1 MKAIRRFTVRPVLPE
16 PLRPLSDLARN
27 LRWSWHTETRDLFQT
42 VDPEGWQAAGG
53 DPVRL
58 LGSVPAARLAE
69 LAWDRRFL
77 RRLTA
82 AADDLDDY
90 LHGRRWYQTQNDR
103 TAPTAPGRPPHGIAK
118 GTPGRT
124 PHGTAEGMPG
134 HPADA
139 DGAFPTAIAYFSP
152 EFGVTAALPQYSG
165 GLGILAGDHLKA
177 ASDLGVPLI
186 GVGLLYRHGYFRQS
200 LSRDGWQQE
209 HYPVLDPN
217 ELPVSLMREHDG
229 TPAVVSLA
237 LPAGRRLR
245 AHIWVARVGR
255 VPLLMLDS
263 DVEENA
269 PGERDVTDRL
279 YGGGSEHRLLQEMLL
294 GIGGVR
300 AVRAYC
306 RLTGHPVPEVF
317 HTNEGHAGFLGL
329 ERIRELGDA
338 PEPLDFDAA
347 LEAVRAGTVFTTHT
361 PVPAGIDRFDRE
373 LVARHFGERGEL
385 PGVPVDK
392 ILRLGTET
400 YPGGA
405 PELFNMAV
413 MGLRLAQR
421 ANGVSTLHG
430 AVSRGMFAGLWP
442 GFDAD
447 EVPITSVTNGV
458 HAPTWVAPEVSRL
471 GARQIGASRAEDALT
486 VGGSDLWNSVVN
498 IPDAEIWELRREL
511 REQLVTEVRTRLR
524 ASWRQRGAGAAELG
538 WVDGV
543 LDPDVLTI
551 GFARRVP
558 SYKRLTLMLRD
569 RDRLRELLL
578 HPTRPIQIVVAG
590 KAHPADDGGKRLVQ
604 ELVRFADDPRVRHR
618 IVFLPDYGMGM
629 AQKLYPGCD
638 VWLNN
643 PLRPLEAC
651 GTSGM
656 KAALNGC
663 LNLSVLDGWWD
674 EWYEPDF
681 GWAIPTADGSA
692 TDEDRRDDLEAAAL
706 YELIENR
713 VAPRFYDRGAG
724 GLPERW
730 IEMVRRTLATLG
742 PKVLAGRMVREYVE
756 RLYAPAAHAHRAL
769 DPDTARDLAAWKAR
783 VRAVWPQVAVDHVE
797 ATETLEALESMAAT
811 EAAAG
816 ERVAGGAAMAAGET
830 TENAAA
836 VEFAEPT
843 AVGTA
848 ELGAILGLRVQV
860 ALGELRPED
869 VEVQA
874 VAGRVDPD
882 DAIADARMFP
892 LKPTG
897 GPDLQGRWVY
907 EGPLSLD
914 RTGAFGYTV
923 RVLPAHRLLASPA
936 DLGLVALPSGTP
948 GEGAGLLMR

>member
-16 PLRPLSDLARN
+16 ALRPLSDLARN
-27 LRWSWHTETRDLFQT
+27 LRWSWHTETRDLFQA
-42 VDPEGWQAAGG
+42 VDPDGWRACDG
-53 DPVRL
+53 DPVQL
-58 LGSVPAARLAE
+58 LGAVPAGRLAE
-69 LAWDRRFL
+69 LAADRRFL

-90 LHGRRWYQTQNDR
+90 LHGRRWYQTHPR
-103 TAPTAPGRPPHGIAK
+103 A
-118 GTPGRT
+118 
-124 PHGTAEGMPG
+124 AEF
-134 HPADA
+134 PAA
-139 DGAFPTAIAYFSP
+139 VAYFSP

-177 ASDLGVPLI
+177 ASDLGAPLI

-209 HYPVLDPN
+209 HYPLLDPD
-217 ELPVSLMREHDG
+217 ELPVTLLREPG
-229 TPAVVSLA
+229 GSPAQISLA
-237 LPAGRRLR
+237 LPAGRSLR
-245 AHIWVARVGR
+245 AHVWVARVGR

-263 DVEENA
+263 DVEENG

-300 AVRAYC
+300 AVRTYC
-306 RLTGHPVPEVF
+306 RLTGHPEPEVF

-329 ERIRELGDA
+329 ERIREAGEAGLG
-338 PEPLDFDAA
+338 FDAA

-373 LVARHFGERGEL
+373 LVARHLGDRGAL
-385 PGVPVDK
+385 PGVPVDR

-400 YPGGA
+400 YPGGD
-405 PELFNMAV
+405 PQVFNMAV

-442 GFDAD
+442 GFDAE

-458 HAPTWVAPEVSRL
+458 HAPTWVAPEVFRL
-471 GARQIGASRAEDALT
+471 GARRIGAGRAEDALT
-486 VGGSDLWNSVVN
+486 VGGSELWHAVEG

-569 RDRLRELLL
+569 RDRLRSLLL
-578 HPTRPIQIVVAG
+578 HPERPVQIVVAG

-618 IVFLPDYGMGM
+618 IAFLPDYGMAM

-681 GWAIPTADGSA
+681 GWAIPTADGDGVSA
-692 TDEDRRDDLEAAAL
+692 LSTMDEDRRDDLEAAAL

-713 VAPRFYDRGAG
+713 VAPRFYDRGPG
-724 GLPERW
+724 GLPHHW
-730 IEMVRRTLATLG
+730 VGMVRRTLAVLG

-756 RLYAPAAHAHRAL
+756 RLYAPAAGAHRAL
-769 DPDTARDLAAWKAR
+769 DAATAGELAGWKAR
-783 VRAVWPQVAVDHVE
+783 VRGAWPKVAVDHVE
-797 ATETLEALESMAAT
+797 A
-811 EAAAG
+811 
-816 ERVAGGAAMAAGET
+816 
-830 TENAAA
+830 
-836 VEFAEPT
+836 VEHAP
-843 AVGTA
+843 AGTA
-848 ELGAILGLRVQV
+848 ELGVVLALRVRV
-860 ALGELRPED
+860 ALGDLTPDD

-874 VAGRVDPD
+874 VAGRVDAD
-882 DAIADARMFP
+882 DAITEARPYP
-892 LKPTG
+892 LKPAG
-897 GPDLQGRWVY
+897 GPDLEGRVVY
-907 EGPLSLD
+907 EGPLPLD
-914 RTGAFGYTV
+914 RTGAFGYTI
-923 RVLPAHRLLASPA
+923 RVLPSHPLLASPA
-936 DLGLVALPSGTP
+936 DLGLVAWP
-948 GEGAGLLMR
+948 GAR